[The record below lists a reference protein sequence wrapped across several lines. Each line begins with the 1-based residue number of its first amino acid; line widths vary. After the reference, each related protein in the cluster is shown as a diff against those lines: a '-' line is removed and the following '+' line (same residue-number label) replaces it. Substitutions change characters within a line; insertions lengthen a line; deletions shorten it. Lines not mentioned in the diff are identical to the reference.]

1 MSVVDSG
8 YESEEN
14 YNFVDGSEQLSLF
27 VKPSDHE
34 QKKISTDEGIL
45 LRINRSIQA
54 KGVFA
59 IIEEDMNF
67 RRFLTRGSANVM
79 VEWYLVSMAFNILK
93 LHHKIQTGRLGNH
106 LFVPGAA

>member
-1 MSVVDSG
+1 M
-8 YESEEN
+8 
-14 YNFVDGSEQLSLF
+14 
-27 VKPSDHE
+27 VK
-34 QKKISTDEGIL
+34 
-45 LRINRSIQA
+45 
-54 KGVFA
+54 
-59 IIEEDMNF
+59 EDMNF